1 MSIFKADKQP
11 NEVFNP
17 RSEYNPDMYIA
28 RPEYERSFRLALQS
42 DLCILVHGQSGTGKT
57 WLTRRVLTGQNFE
70 YRVVNLATA
79 SNAGSINICLK
90 RIMSSQGWEI
100 RTGRTERMSA
110 GANAGV
116 ANGKLETEKN
126 FENHV
131 DYFMEFLKFFNYRA
145 KDKNR
150 KRYIVFEN
158 MEAILADDNLIKE
171 LANLI
176 TLVDDDEVLGFK
188 TKFIIIGATKDIHQ
202 YFRKVLN
209 VNTIDNRVYE
219 LEDIGTLTT
228 TQARQLVRQGFE
240 KLQIPFISDEVKNDC
255 IEEYVRITGGLPQRL
270 HELCLIFSQ
279 LCREY
284 DRTVERDLVKEGIAR
299 WIRTSLHKNYVF
311 TARLLDNDGK
321 ENSFKNKVLY
331 CLTQKDALYFTKE
344 EIDEE
349 LAEEFPVAVGE
360 KSTLAITTRIL
371 NELCKCDPPL
381 LCSSEDTFGQYA
393 FVDFKCALCLRAILT
408 KDGEQV
414 YKNDAYDIYL

>member
-17 RSEYNPDMYIA
+17 RGEYNPDMYIE

-57 WLTRRVLTGQNFE
+57 WLTRRVLSGQLFE

-79 SNAGSINICLK
+79 SNVGSINICLK
-90 RIMSSQGWEI
+90 NIMSSEGWEI
-100 RTGRTERMSA
+100 RTSKTERMTASA
-110 GANAGV
+110 NTV
-116 ANGKLETEKN
+116 IMNGKLETEKK

-131 DYFMEFLKFFNYRA
+131 DYFMEFLKFFKYKANN
-145 KDKNR
+145 KNR
-150 KRYIVFEN
+150 KRYVVFEN

-176 TLVDDDEVLGFK
+176 TLVDDDKVLQYK

-202 YFRKVLN
+202 YFRKVSN

-228 TQARQLVRQGFE
+228 TQARQLIRQGFE
-240 KLQIPFISDEVKNDC
+240 KLQIEFVSDEIKMNC

-279 LCREY
+279 LCREKNQP
-284 DRTVERDLVKEGIAR
+284 VENTLVKEGIAK

-321 ENSFKNKVLY
+321 ENSFKNRVLY

-344 EIDEE
+344 EIDAE
-349 LAEEFPVAVGE
+349 LIEEFPISVAG

-393 FVDFKCALCLRAILT
+393 FVDFKCALCLRAILLK
-408 KDGEQV
+408 KDEQV
-414 YKNDAYDIYL
+414 YKNDAYDIFL

>member
-1 MSIFKADKQP
+1 MNIFKVDKQP

-17 RSEYNPDMYIA
+17 RGEYNPEMYIA
-28 RPEYERSFRLALQS
+28 RPEYERSFRMALHS

-57 WLTRRVLTGQNFE
+57 WLTRRVLTGQFLE

-79 SNAGSINICLK
+79 STAGSINSCLK
-90 RIMSSQGWEI
+90 SIMSSEGWEI

-110 GANAGV
+110 SANAGI
-116 ANGKLETEKN
+116 ANGKLETEKK
-126 FENHV
+126 FENYI
-131 DYFMEFLKFFNYRA
+131 DYFMEFLKFFSYRA
-145 KDKNR
+145 NHKNK
-150 KRYIVFEN
+150 KRYIIFEN

-171 LANLI
+171 LANII
-176 TLVDDDEVLGFK
+176 TLVDDERVLKYK

-240 KLQIPFISDEVKNDC
+240 KLQLQFSSDEVKRDC

-270 HELCLIFSQ
+270 HELCLIFSE

-284 DRTVERDLVKEGIAR
+284 DQVVESALVKEGIAR

-344 EIDEE
+344 EIDAE
-349 LAEEFPVAVGE
+349 LVEDFPASTGE
-360 KSTLAITTRIL
+360 KLTLATTTRIL
-371 NELCKCDPPL
+371 NELCKCEPPL

-393 FVDFKCALCLRAILT
+393 FVDFKCALCLRAILS
-408 KDGEQV
+408 KDGERV